1 MKLRVLLKL
10 RPVNSQLS
18 KKVVLFS
25 TIFFCGSFIT
35 FIIAAS
41 LNISSILSACAVTLA
56 GSLIPGVKARLEA
69 LLYCSCF
76 AGMCS
81 GELGLGA
88 ISFIVISVIGAL
100 LFIVLDDK
108 FTGLGGK
115 LGTIAFLACAI
126 FVLTRHSYA

>member
-1 MKLRVLLKL
+1 
-10 RPVNSQLS
+10 
-18 KKVVLFS
+18 
-25 TIFFCGSFIT
+25 
-35 FIIAAS
+35 
-41 LNISSILSACAVTLA
+41 
-56 GSLIPGVKARLEA
+56 
-69 LLYCSCF
+69 
-76 AGMCS
+76 MCS